1 MNAKVDYTIGKVR
14 VFGERPLGYNRISRF
29 NEVYQVPAN
38 CEVKRIKGKFDIDER
53 TFTITM
59 PKIIPEELFPKQEQQ
74 QSTHDEHEA
83 LKPNVVVQ
91 ETQPNPYGGTHKE
104 GIAPQSAT
112 GDDDHKE
119 KTTAAIEVKLDIKK
133 GLDLV
138 CVQKPNF

>member
-59 PKIIPEELFPKQEQQ
+59 PKIIPEELFPK
-74 QSTHDEHEA
+74 
-83 LKPNVVVQ
+83 
-91 ETQPNPYGGTHKE
+91 
-104 GIAPQSAT
+104 
-112 GDDDHKE
+112 
-119 KTTAAIEVKLDIKK
+119 
-133 GLDLV
+133 
-138 CVQKPNF
+138 